1 MAASTSSSGPVV
13 KRPRIS
19 STDTAS
25 VSERRRFVPAW
36 KSEFPWVILVEGAM
50 RCQYCQDSGKHNVFT
65 TRCSSL
71 ANQPYFTND
80 HRAAVEAKS
89 GRDMQRAVATAYRQQ
104 ELTAY

>member
-19 STDTAS
+19 STDTTS

-50 RCQYCQDSGKHNVFT
+50 RFQYCQDSGKHNVFT
-65 TRCSSL
+65 TGCNSL
-71 ANQPYFTND
+71 ASQPYFACPPLPNA
-80 HRAAVEAKS
+80 HAHAEKYGWLARL
-89 GRDMQRAVATAYRQQ
+89 GMQ
-104 ELTAY
+104 